1 MHLHI
6 YSLYIILLFVF
17 SFSNASNAAV
27 EYKSFS
33 DKRLRCGRK
42 STWKSCTARGTQIEN
57 QTVCVVVSLRVM
69 EAYFRHRLQKIF
81 EIKIHT
87 FLGNGEFIHHNL
99 TTFDY

>member
-33 DKRLRCGRK
+33 DKRLRCAAEGR
-42 STWKSCTARGTQIEN
+42 A
-57 QTVCVVVSLRVM
+57 
-69 EAYFRHRLQKIF
+69 
-81 EIKIHT
+81 
-87 FLGNGEFIHHNL
+87 LGRAAQQEEHK
-99 TTFDY
+99 